1 MPDSTDDARKV
12 QDHID
17 RIFDADPDDR
27 AEAIRRLFVEVL
39 DFHGVVG
46 QVGLRG
52 RREGAELPDFAE
64 RIASLGGVD
73 VVWVA
78 LASKRVN
85 KREAAEAARLIER
98 ELGEDLLLVCTNRN
112 EKLGDA
118 DQLHLILPDFGSGT
132 TPTLR
137 RRTVERG
144 LRERTACLE
153 IAGIYSKAKGVPV
166 VTAIRDAF
174 EVEPVTKRFFE
185 EYKRIFEAAKERV
198 TGFGSD
204 EDLHLFVQTL
214 FNRLLFV
221 HFLSR
226 KGWLT
231 FNNDTEY
238 LSALWQDYQTTPGET
253 NFHRDRLLRLFF
265 DGLSNPESQFR
276 DYPDIGKVQF
286 LNGGLFEE
294 TSLDKQPGVSVPDEA
309 IQPLLFQLFRRFNFT
324 VMESTPFDIEVAVDP
339 EMLGKVFE
347 ELVTG
352 RHESG
357 SYYTPRPVVSFM
369 CREALK
375 GYLEGCETGLDAE
388 AISEFVDEQCTEGVI
403 GVAEARKVAEAL
415 SEVTVV
421 DPACGSGAYLLGMM
435 QELVDLQTA
444 LFRAGADP
452 KSLHALK
459 LEIIERNLHGVDND
473 GFAVNIAMLRL
484 WLSLAIEDEPPID
497 PLPNLN
503 FKIVCGDSLLGPD
516 PSGLSLDRVTIE
528 QSGLGQ
534 LKGEYLR
541 ESDGAK
547 KDRLRG
553 EIAVAREQVRAN
565 LGSEPIPEDSI
576 DWRLEF
582 AEVFAS
588 RGGFDIAI
596 ANPPYERHEQISRHK
611 ANLKARYPDVYT
623 GTADY
628 YVYFYSRAI
637 QILCPGGV
645 LVFISSD
652 KYMRAGYGKKL
663 RRHLSS
669 SLTLSQVVDFGDLPV
684 FTATAYPSVIV
695 GRKVQ
700 AEADLPLRVADL
712 VMPIRRKMAA
722 EERPVTTETVNRAIE
737 SLPSLLSEHAVSGY
751 PRSMLAEDGWVL
763 EDLSLV
769 HLFER
774 LMNTGT
780 PLGEFVEG
788 RIYYGIKTG
797 LNETFVINR
806 RKRDELVEAD
816 PRSAELIRPWL
827 RGRDIKRWKADWAG
841 QYVIAIQNSGDA
853 SASNPWATEVSE
865 ESARAAFATHYPAVH
880 DYFSQSEQSLRTRS
894 DQGRFWWE
902 LRACAYYPEFD
913 QPKIVFNRFINA
925 PTFAFDTS
933 GTYHNDACYFA
944 VPPTPSLAAIVN
956 SQIGWW
962 LLWHLCTMLQ
972 NGYFQVF
979 VQFLERLPVPRV
991 GEDLDRRL
999 SELVLQASSGDVTP
1013 ALESEIDDLVSEA
1026 FGLTDQERT
1035 LIQEW
1040 LEQRSLLE

>member
-1 MPDSTDDARKV
+1 MPDSTEDARKV

-17 RIFDADPDDR
+17 RIFDANPRDR

-39 DFHGVVG
+39 DFHGAVG
-46 QVGLRG
+46 QVSLAGG
-52 RREGAELPDFAE
+52 ANGAELPDFAE
-64 RIASLGGVD
+64 RIASLGGVH
-73 VVWVA
+73 VLWVA

-118 DQLHLILPDFGSGT
+118 DQLHLILPDFASGT

-153 IAGIYSKAKGVPV
+153 IAGIYSKSKGVPV

-198 TGFGSD
+198 TGFDSD

-238 LSALWQDYQTTPGET
+238 LSALWQDYQSTPGET
-253 NFHRDRLLRLFF
+253 NFHRDRLRRLFF

-324 VMESTPFDIEVAVDP
+324 VMESTPFDTEVAVDP

-388 AISEFVDEQCTEGVI
+388 AIGEFVDEQRTEGVI

-484 WLSLAIEDEPPID
+484 WLALAIEDEPPID

-541 ESDGAK
+541 ESDGVK
-547 KDRLRG
+547 KDRLRR
-553 EIAVAREQVRAN
+553 EIAAAREQVRAN
-565 LGSEPIPEDSI
+565 LGSEPIPDDSI

-596 ANPPYERHEQISRHK
+596 ANPPYERQEQISRHK
-611 ANLKARYPDVYT
+611 VSLKSRYPDVYT

-628 YVYFYSRAI
+628 YVYFYNRAI
-637 QILCPGGV
+637 QSLSDGGV
-645 LVFISSD
+645 LVFISSN

-663 RRHLSS
+663 RAYLSS
-669 SLTLSQVVDFGDLPV
+669 NLTLSQVVDFGDLPV
-684 FTATAYPSVIV
+684 FTATAYPSVVV
-695 GRKVQ
+695 GRKLR
-700 AEADLPLRVADL
+700 ADANLPLRVADL
-712 VMPIRRKMAA
+712 VVPIRREIAA
-722 EERPVTTETVNRAIE
+722 EGQAVTSETVNRAIE
-737 SLPSLLSEHAVSGY
+737 GLPSLLSKHAVSGY
-751 PRSMLAEDGWVL
+751 PRQMLAEDGWVL
-763 EDLSLV
+763 EDLALV
-769 HLFER
+769 RLFER

-788 RIYYGIKTG
+788 RLNYGIKTG
-797 LNETFVINR
+797 LNEAFVVDQA
-806 RKRDELVEAD
+806 KRDELVEQD
-816 PRSAELIRPWL
+816 PHSRDLLKPWL
-827 RGRDIKRWKADWAG
+827 RGRDIKRWRADWAG
-841 QYVIAIQNSGDA
+841 QYVIF
-853 SASNPWATEVSE
+853 
-865 ESARAAFATHYPAVH
+865 ARRGVDIERYPAIKEH
-880 DYFSQSEQSLRTRS
+880 LSAWRRELEPKATRAQPGPGRKPGSYKWYELQDSIDYFR
-894 DQGRFWWE
+894 E
-902 LRACAYYPEFD
+902 LDE
-913 QPKIVFNRFINA
+913 PKIIFNRFIAA
-925 PTFAFDTS
+925 PNFSFDTT
-933 GTYHNDACYFA
+933 GAYHNDACYFA
-944 VPPTPSLAAIVN
+944 VPPTPSLTAIVN
-956 SQIGWW
+956 SRIGWW

-979 VQFLERLPVPRV
+979 IQFLAKMPVP
-991 GEDLDRRL
+991 EMSSALDKRL
-999 SELVLQASSGDVTP
+999 TDLVLQATTGD
-1013 ALESEIDDLVSEA
+1013 ALEKEIDDLVAEA
-1026 FGLTDQERT
+1026 FGLTDRERT